1 MNGLF
6 NVAER
11 IAGPFLRVSL
21 GLILL
26 WIGALK
32 FADPSPVVGLLQASL
47 PLLAH
52 NQFVYALG
60 VLEITASLLLF
71 AGIGVRYV
79 GLLVLVLFAGTLTV
93 FVTAPPV
100 TYGPKGFPYLSL
112 AGQFLL
118 KDFVLAAAA
127 VALVALESI
136 RVRGRTENAPRRVA
150 A

>member
-1 MNGLF
+1 MNELF
-6 NVAER
+6 NVVER
-11 IAGPFLRVSL
+11 IAGPLLRISL

-26 WIGALK
+26 WIGGLK

-52 NQFVYALG
+52 KEFVYAVG
-60 VLEITASLLLF
+60 VLEIAASILLF
-71 AGIGVRYV
+71 AGIAVRYV
-79 GLLVLVLFAGTLTV
+79 GLLVLILFTGTLTIFAV
-93 FVTAPPV
+93 APAV

-127 VALVALESI
+127 VAMVAAESM
-136 RVRGRTENAPRRVA
+136 RVRARSAAVPRRDA